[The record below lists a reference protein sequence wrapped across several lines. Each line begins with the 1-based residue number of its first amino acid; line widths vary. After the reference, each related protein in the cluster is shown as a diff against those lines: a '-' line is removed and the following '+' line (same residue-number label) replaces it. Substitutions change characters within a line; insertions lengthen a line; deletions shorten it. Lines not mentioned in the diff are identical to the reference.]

1 MLISLVYIDICEP
14 NILSNYL
21 IYISIIV
28 ILNFIIIYF
37 SIYY

>member
-1 MLISLVYIDICEP
+1 MYIDICEP
-14 NILSNYL
+14 DISNYL
-21 IYISIIV
+21 TSSQLFTSSIIV